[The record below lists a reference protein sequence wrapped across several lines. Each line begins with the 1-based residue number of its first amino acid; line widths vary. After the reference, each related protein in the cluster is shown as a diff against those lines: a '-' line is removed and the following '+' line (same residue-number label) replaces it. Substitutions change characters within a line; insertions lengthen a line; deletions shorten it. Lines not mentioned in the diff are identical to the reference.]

1 MDSVQS
7 RKIKIR
13 YGEKCMNIY
22 VTNNTLKKSVL
33 KDYFPDGGTLTYQID
48 GETYLLDTDAQSIY
62 VNANVDIYDFNV
74 PKDVPVSQLNGK
86 KRKRFHDILETLYSE
101 KNQILLKRR

>member
-74 PKDVPVSQLNGK
+74 PKGLYNIILHHILYTILIIIVK
-86 KRKRFHDILETLYSE
+86 KCYFE
-101 KNQILLKRR
+101 

>member
-62 VNANVDIYDFNV
+62 VNANVDIYDINV
-74 PKDVPVSQLNGK
+74 PKGLYNIILHHILYTILIIIVK
-86 KRKRFHDILETLYSE
+86 KCYFE
-101 KNQILLKRR
+101 